1 MNCKSVNHLLS
12 KALKPPFAKVFYGLN
27 FKIAYYQ
34 NELLKTKFLVPR
46 SSILKYSL
54 SSLNIFEN
62 KVVNN
67 GKTKLMVYIHY
78 WLLFKNDN
86 FEYKTTSERLS
97 LNFFLLF
104 HNFLSHRFL
113 SYYIIS
119 NSYVQRNITS
129 VIYIAFRILWAVSL
143 WNILHNVGNMYS

>member
-62 KVVNN
+62 KAVNN
-67 GKTKLMVYIHY
+67 GKTKLMIYIHY

-86 FEYKTTSERLS
+86 FGYTITSERLS
-97 LNFFLLF
+97 SNFFLLF

-113 SYYIIS
+113 LYYLFS
-119 NSYVQRNITS
+119 NSYVQINITS
-129 VIYIAFRILWAVSL
+129 VIYIAFRILWAFSL
-143 WNILHNVGNMYS
+143 WNVLHSVGNMYS

>member
-54 SSLNIFEN
+54 SFLNIFEN

-67 GKTKLMVYIHY
+67 GKTKLMIYIHY

-86 FEYKTTSERLS
+86 FKYTTTSERIS

-113 SYYIIS
+113 SYYLFS

-129 VIYIAFRILWAVSL
+129 VICNLYRISYTLSVFVMER
-143 WNILHNVGNMYS
+143 IT